1 MTPMRE
7 GATVPFL
14 CSVSKLE
21 LGIHF
26 PLAVA
31 PHPHPSQGMKPLPW
45 PPSVFC
51 DGIQSVFFFPTVPT
65 HVPVDRCYYPPF
77 MKGTLRLTDMRSFVQ
92 DHSQGLC
99 LPEPRGMV
107 LNLHRD
113 TSGVPQ
119 AGRRAA
125 WRRAPGRRPDG
136 G

>member
-31 PHPHPSQGMKPLPW
+31 PPSPPQPGTEASPMAPKRVLCRHPI
-45 PPSVFC
+45 C
-51 DGIQSVFFFPTVPT
+51 FFFTVPT
-65 HVPVDRCYYPPF
+65 HVPVDRCYYPRF
-77 MKGTLRLTDMRSFVQ
+77 MKGTLRLRDMHSFVQ

-99 LPEPRGMV
+99 LPDPRGMV
-107 LNLHRD
+107 LNPHRD
-113 TSGVPQ
+113 TSGVP
-119 AGRRAA
+119 
-125 WRRAPGRRPDG
+125 
-136 G
+136 